1 MAAAMA
7 LLAAVISWPLSRA
20 SMKASGTVMAGLKMA
35 CAMSCA
41 SMLVVVLLVSLM
53 GSFGG
58 WVVVGVGAAAWLVRH
73 QPTVGSPLRS
83 RNAIWLGGAS
93 DSTPNLPTC
102 SAVLRVTSS
111 PALPSMVGRLN
122 LQVCLHST
130 WCVPGIF
137 SNENFTV
144 TSPVFSLSITPA
156 ATWLS
161 AAESMRSNWPPS
173 RSVMNSPTSVVDAV
187 VDALVGAWDMVKI
200 SCGRVGETIKLIAT
214 SACPSSA
221 NGRFD
226 QKNHPGHAH
235 QQHQGDARQFGA
247 GGWGVCQ
254 VVAQRAE
261 GLGQLAG
268 GGSRAGRAALLALVG
283 AANAV

>member
-58 WVVVGVGAAAWLVRH
+58 WVVVWVGAAAWLVRH

-122 LQVCLHST
+122 L
-130 WCVPGIF
+130 
-137 SNENFTV
+137 
-144 TSPVFSLSITPA
+144 
-156 ATWLS
+156 
-161 AAESMRSNWPPS
+161 
-173 RSVMNSPTSVVDAV
+173 PTSVVDAV
-187 VDALVGAWDMVKI
+187 VEALVGAWDMVKI

-235 QQHQGDARQFGA
+235 QQI
-247 GGWGVCQ
+247 
-254 VVAQRAE
+254 
-261 GLGQLAG
+261 
-268 GGSRAGRAALLALVG
+268 GR
-283 AANAV
+283 